1 MSPKTIV
8 AGRASGTVL
17 KSSRAI
23 NFLGMVDA
31 VSGTITDASHDL
43 CGKSL
48 RGTILAFPH
57 GIGSSVGAYTVYA
70 LKANGVAPAAMV
82 CTRPDASVVS
92 GCAIAGIP
100 LMLVD
105 EEAYARMRGGDI
117 WAIDT
122 VAQTIEPA

>member
-1 MSPKTIV
+1 MSPRTIV
-8 AGRASGTVL
+8 AGRATGPIL
-17 KSSRAI
+17 KSARAI

-31 VSGTITDASHDL
+31 TGGTITDASHDL
-43 CGKSL
+43 CGRSL
-48 RGTILAFPH
+48 RGTVLVFPH

-105 EEAYARMRGGDI
+105 EATYSHMRDGDVCS
-117 WAIDT
+117 IDT
-122 VAQTIEPA
+122 ASRTIGPA

>member
-1 MSPKTIV
+1 MSSKTIV

-17 KSSRAI
+17 KSARAI

-31 VSGTITDASHDL
+31 VRGTITDASHDL

-48 RGTILAFPH
+48 RGAILAFPH

-70 LKANGVAPAAMV
+70 LKANGVAPSAMV

-105 EEAYARMRGGDI
+105 EEAYARIRGGDV
-117 WAIDT
+117 WTVDT
-122 VAQTIEPA
+122 VAQTIGPA